1 MVVISPLVEIGA
13 DVKVYTGFFENDES
27 LTKALV
33 GRLWW
38 LFFLLFSGFDRAVNY
53 LHNLKDMQ
61 PKLRIHP

>member
-38 LFFLLFSGFDRAVNY
+38 LFFAFLWFRQSSEL
-53 LHNLKDMQ
+53 
-61 PKLRIHP
+61 PP